1 MSSSEFAHWLT
12 LDSFD
17 PLPDR
22 RPDYYQAQLAQI
34 LFNTNRQPGQRA
46 LEITDFL
53 LFTNTAPRSPDDVED
68 TLRQIFGG
76 LT

>member
-1 MSSSEFAHWLT
+1 MA

-34 LFNTNRQPGQRA
+34 IFNVNRQQGQAA
-46 LEITDFL
+46 LDITDFL
-53 LFTNTAPRSPDDVED
+53 LFTNTTPRSADDVED

-76 LT
+76 AS